1 MYKVACF
8 GISETWLNEGLNNEL
23 LHIPSYTLYRLDRS
37 WLGQGNAVKKGGGV
51 CCYVS
56 DKYIASSTEY
66 EDLNCSNSDL
76 ERQWIVIQ
84 QKMTKP
90 VIVCNLYRN
99 QTGSLKAALDYTGQC
114 LHKINLHDSR
124 EIFIIGDFNV
134 DYKDPTNPDTKL
146 IKKWERQMSLSQII
160 KNTTRYSVKNST
172 IDLIFTN
179 CQKILSSGT
188 LNLGVSD
195 HEGIYVTRKHVIAKK
210 EKMEFFGRSYKNYNK
225 DDFCEYLLNIDWN
238 PVIELNEPEAMWNA
252 TLHLVHI
259 FLNETCPLRIYNVRE
274 FLNPWMTG
282 DLIAAIHDKNELI
295 RKAKQSGKSK
305 EWIAAR
311 KARNRTNKLVNEAHQ
326 DSIKL
331 ELDHNKDDPKR
342 FWNHINKIFPIKS
355 KKTQEITLYSGDGFV
370 DSNKTADYMNEFFS
384 SIGSKLAKNF
394 GREWKYDGD
403 INLNV
408 INECR
413 TTVSEVIKYAKQIHI
428 HKSSAIRHVNSMVI
442 RDLFLTV
449 PDVIVKLFNVALDK
463 AIFPDCWK
471 TATIVPIFKSGD
483 THNVTN
489 YRPVSMISWKVDK
502 GTLTP

>member
-1 MYKVACF
+1 MAGNGARDISPLATKGFHICHINIRSLWPKYPQLSEYLHMYKVACF

-76 ERQWIVIQ
+76 ECQWIVIQ

-90 VIVCNLYRN
+90 FIVCNLYRN
-99 QTGSLKAALDYTGQC
+99 QTGSLKAALDYIDQC

-124 EIFIIGDFNV
+124 ELFIIGDFNV

-146 IKKWERQMSLSQII
+146 IKKWGSQMSLSQII
-160 KNTTRYSVKNST
+160 KNTTRYSVKNSTHARIQGGGKGALPPPPQKKILLPQIVRRGPRRPCPPPLQNPGSAYAT

-188 LNLGVSD
+188 LNLGLSD

-311 KARNRTNKLVNEAHQ
+311 KARNRTNKLVNKAHQ
-326 DSIKL
+326 DFIML
-331 ELDHNKDDPKR
+331 ELDHNKDDP
-342 FWNHINKIFPIKS
+342 PP
-355 KKTQEITLYSGDGFV
+355 KK
-370 DSNKTADYMNEFFS
+370 KKK
-384 SIGSKLAKNF
+384 KL
-394 GREWKYDGD
+394 E
-403 INLNV
+403 
-408 INECR
+408 
-413 TTVSEVIKYAKQIHI
+413 
-428 HKSSAIRHVNSMVI
+428 
-442 RDLFLTV
+442 
-449 PDVIVKLFNVALDK
+449 
-463 AIFPDCWK
+463 
-471 TATIVPIFKSGD
+471 
-483 THNVTN
+483 
-489 YRPVSMISWKVDK
+489 
-502 GTLTP
+502 

>member
-1 MYKVACF
+1 MTMAGNGARDISPLATKGFHICHLNIRSLWPKYPQLSEYLHMYKVACF

-56 DKYIASSTEY
+56 DKYVASSTEY

-76 ERQWIVIQ
+76 ECQWIVIQ

-90 VIVCNLYRN
+90 FIVCNLYRN
-99 QTGSLKAALDYTGQC
+99 QTGSLKAALDYIDQC

-124 EIFIIGDFNV
+124 ELFIIGDFNV
-134 DYKDPTNPDTKL
+134 DYKDPTNPNTKL
-146 IKKWERQMSLSQII
+146 IKKWETQMSLSQII

-188 LNLGVSD
+188 LNLGLSD
-195 HEGIYVTRKHVIAKK
+195 HEGIYITRKHVIAKK

-225 DDFCEYLLNIDWN
+225 DDFCEYLLNIEWN
-238 PVIELNEPEAMWNA
+238 PVIELNEPEAIWNA

-311 KARNRTNKLVNEAHQ
+311 KARNRTNKLVA
-326 DSIKL
+326 
-331 ELDHNKDDPKR
+331 
-342 FWNHINKIFPIKS
+342 
-355 KKTQEITLYSGDGFV
+355 
-370 DSNKTADYMNEFFS
+370 ADYLGLSNVS
-384 SIGSKLAKNF
+384 SGHPSI
-394 GREWKYDGD
+394 
-403 INLNV
+403 
-408 INECR
+408 
-413 TTVSEVIKYAKQIHI
+413 
-428 HKSSAIRHVNSMVI
+428 SSRI
-442 RDLFLTV
+442 DLTGERG
-449 PDVIVKLFNVALDK
+449 
-463 AIFPDCWK
+463 WE
-471 TATIVPIFKSGD
+471 
-483 THNVTN
+483 
-489 YRPVSMISWKVDK
+489 
-502 GTLTP
+502 